1 MKGTCIPKVE
11 PTLVDALS
19 EGEGTRWDLTDADV
33 RPRGIW
39 SSLTEAVP

>member
-19 EGEGTRWDLTDADV
+19 KGESTRLDLTDADA